1 MRATNAVARKKRHK
15 KVFKAA
21 KGYRGGRSKLYRT
34 AKEAVRRA
42 GQFAWK
48 HRRQKKRTFRSL
60 WIVRINAACRAQDI
74 TYSAFMSGLK
84 KAGVVLDRKQLA
96 HLAATDPGAFNGL
109 VATARSA

>member
-21 KGYRGGRSKLYRT
+21 KGYRAGRSKLYRT

-42 GQFAWK
+42 ERFAWT

-60 WIVRINAACRAQDI
+60 WIVRINAACRAQDM

-84 KAGVVLDRKQLA
+84 RAGVTLDRKQLA

-109 VATARSA
+109 IAAARSA

>member
-21 KGYRGGRSKLYRT
+21 KGFHGGRSKLYRT
-34 AKEAVRRA
+34 AKETLRRA
-42 GQFAWK
+42 GRYAWV

-74 TYSAFMSGLK
+74 TYSAFIAGLK
-84 KAGVVLDRKQLA
+84 KAGITLDRKQIA
-96 HLAATDPGAFNGL
+96 HLAATDQNAFNEL
-109 VATARSA
+109 VAAARAG

>member
-1 MRATNAVARKKRHK
+1 MRATNAVARRKRHK

-21 KGYRGGRSKLYRT
+21 KGFRAGRSKLYRT
-34 AKEAVRRA
+34 AKEPLRRA
-42 GQFAWK
+42 GRYAWV

-74 TYSAFMSGLK
+74 TYSKFMNGLK
-84 KAGVVLDRKQLA
+84 KAGVTLDRKQIA

-109 VATARSA
+109 VAAAKAS